1 MILLFLIFSKSFSL
15 QHSLHHSLQSFSLSM
30 NIEVVSKGNETKTC
44 IDNSFDVIITKY
56 TLRVLLAFTV

>member
-1 MILLFLIFSKSFSL
+1 MRDFAFSDFLKEFFFTAFFTSFFTE
-15 QHSLHHSLQSFSLSM
+15 FSLSM

-56 TLRVLLAFTV
+56 TLRVY